1 MKLNS
6 MDTDICQF
14 VHIIIMIIDKNLI
27 YCRKVFS
34 FGPHGQLQS
43 PCQTKQFRRSWIFNR
58 RIYFPIL
65 GIRFIPEA
73 VRVVSRLVNS
83 NFVYAKLLQQFSLL
97 ILLQFYFATKSLT
110 DFVTFSKCN
119 KIAY

>member
-1 MKLNS
+1 
-6 MDTDICQF
+6 
-14 VHIIIMIIDKNLI
+14 MIIDPSTITFYFYANFQI
-27 YCRKVFS
+27 PNCFKVV
-34 FGPHGQLQS
+34 LD
-43 PCQTKQFRRSWIFNR
+43 
-58 RIYFPIL
+58 
-65 GIRFIPEA
+65 A